1 MPLENRESMPLEGM
15 EHSNVTPESPE
26 MSKRDY
32 NFPEIMKE
40 MEPAVVLCVKQLKEA
55 IETGKYN
62 TLISDDAKGRL
73 PTLILR
79 KIFAEKAPNAKTMPT
94 YFLAFGRE
102 KYRWDNAMDEFV
114 KKHKDTFG
122 KALVVTDYIH
132 QGQTLDNIEQAFDW
146 KNKYTDYD
154 IVSLFT
160 NQSYINSLER
170 DDEARRKGEYMLSRG
185 RVNTDK
191 RVSHPLITGTI
202 TDGEPDMTRSR
213 DDEKINLRV
222 LGGVSRRSVQSI
234 FADLSMWHED
244 RYPGYTVGAHP
255 ERLDKFRANPEPT
268 QEEMRARRP
277 YGLRL
282 KNDDIEADI
291 SEHTGDKYDRQLT
304 AVVRNEIIQARA
316 AQSSAAGSM
325 SNKPGNTKEI
335 QNLIN
340 LAREDVE
347 TMAKRIIAEVWVDT
361 NE

>member
-1 MPLENRESMPLEGM
+1 MSLEGM

-26 MSKRDY
+26 ISKRDY

-55 IETGKYN
+55 IETGKYS

-79 KIFAEKAPNAKTMPT
+79 KIFAEKAPNAKTLPT

-102 KYRWDNAMDEFV
+102 NFRWDNAMDEFV
-114 KKHKDTFG
+114 KEHKDKFG
-122 KALVVTDYIH
+122 KALVVTEYIH
-132 QGQTLDNIEQAFDW
+132 QGNTLDNIEQAFDW

-154 IVSLFT
+154 IVSLFV
-160 NQSYINSLER
+160 NKSYLKSLEY
-170 DDEARRKGEYMLSRG
+170 DNEARRKGEYMLSRG
-185 RVNTDK
+185 RVNTDE
-191 RVSHPLITGTI
+191 RVTHPLITGTI
-202 TDGEPDMTRSR
+202 TDREPDMTRPGG
-213 DDEKINLRV
+213 DEKINLSH
-222 LGGVSRRSVQSI
+222 LGGVSRRSVVSI
-234 FADLSMWHED
+234 FADMNWWQED
-244 RYPGYTVGAHP
+244 RYPGYTIGAHP
-255 ERLDKFRANPEPT
+255 ERLDKLLDNPEPT

-282 KNDDIEADI
+282 RSYDPKAAI

-304 AVVRNEIIQARA
+304 AEVRNEIIQARG
-316 AQSSAAGSM
+316 AQSSATGSM
-325 SNKPGNTKEI
+325 STKPGSSKEI

-340 LAREDVE
+340 LAREDVD
-347 TMAKRIIAEVWVDT
+347 TMARRIIAEVWVDT